1 MFYRFARFV
10 VKLFYKIFFRFKVEG
25 VERIPD
31 EGPVILCANH
41 ISGFDPPI
49 VGIALKR
56 RVHFMAKEELFQ
68 IPVFSFII
76 RQLGA
81 FPVKRGGV
89 SKESIR
95 HTISLL
101 REGNILGIFPEG
113 TTRGA
118 GGIGKKG
125 AASFALKSGAVVIPV
140 AIIGDYKFF
149 RPMLVKYGEPVDLSE
164 FNGGSSEDLE
174 RATEKIMSAIREMLS
189 E

>member
-1 MFYRFARFV
+1 MFYSFARIV
-10 VKLFYKIFFRFKVEG
+10 VKLFYKIFFRVRTEG
-25 VERIPD
+25 VERIPA
-31 EGPVILCANH
+31 EGPVVLCANH

-49 VGIALKR
+49 VGIDVKR
-56 RVHFMAKEELFQ
+56 RVHYMAKEELFKV
-68 IPVFSFII
+68 PFLSFLI

-101 REGNILGIFPEG
+101 RDGNILGIFPEG
-113 TTRGA
+113 TTRGT

-140 AIIGDYKFF
+140 AIIGNYKLF
-149 RPMLVKYGEPVDLSE
+149 RPMLVRYGEPVDLSE
-164 FNGGSSEDLE
+164 YNGGSAEDLE
-174 RATEKIMSAIREMLS
+174 KATEKIMSAIREMLS